1 MKIVVFGASGK
12 TGSLIVDQALDA
24 GHQVVAYVRRES
36 ALGKT
41 HPNLKSLVG
50 ELNSTTQLHAALKG
64 ADVCISALGGGS
76 LRKHATKIVSG
87 INHIVKVAEKEGVKR
102 FVYLSSLGVGESK
115 YMIPQPLRFFIVDF
129 MLRVP
134 LADHAVN
141 EARITASKLNWT
153 IVRPG
158 GLNDG
163 KLVTQLKYGV
173 GNKLLKGSASIS
185 RASVAAFMLAQ
196 INDHSFEN
204 QAVWLCE

>member
-1 MKIVVFGASGK
+1 MKIVVFGASGR
-12 TGSLIVDQALDA
+12 TGTLFVDQALAA

-50 ELNSTTQLHAALKG
+50 ELNSTTQLHAAIKG
-64 ADVCISALGGGS
+64 ADVCVSCLGGGS
-76 LRKHATKIVSG
+76 LRKHATKIMDG
-87 INHIVKVAEKEGVKR
+87 IDQIVKVAEMEGVNR
-102 FVYLSSLGVGESK
+102 FIYLSSLGVGESK
-115 YMIPQPLRFFIVDF
+115 YKIPQPLRFFIVDF

-163 KLVTQLKYGV
+163 KLVTPLKYGT
-173 GNKLLKGSASIS
+173 GNELLKGSASIS
-185 RASVAAFMLAQ
+185 RASLAAFMLAQ
-196 INDHSFEN
+196 IDNANFEK

>member
-1 MKIVVFGASGK
+1 MKIVVFGASGR
-12 TGSLIVDQALDA
+12 TGALIVDQALDA

-76 LRKHATKIVSG
+76 LRKHASNIING
-87 INHIVKVAEKEGVKR
+87 IDHIVKVAEKEDVKR
-102 FVYLSSLGVGESK
+102 FIYLSSLGVGESRYK
-115 YMIPQPLRFFIVDF
+115 MPQPLRFVIADLL
-129 MLRVP
+129 LRVP

-163 KLVTQLKYGV
+163 KLVNQLKYGT
-173 GNKLLKGSASIS
+173 GNELLKGSASIS

-196 INDHSFEN
+196 IDNPSFEK